1 MLAVAGHR
9 FTLSN
14 LGRYTDVIRLKNGAS
29 LTVRFIEPKDADALL
44 SYFRSLSRR
53 SRYNRLMGAASELP
67 PSELDK
73 ALHIGEGSRFAVIAE
88 MKIDGV
94 DTVVGESR
102 YSYDAGT
109 QNTEF
114 GLSIG
119 DDWQGQGIGR
129 AMLSNLECRAAALGA
144 SRLFGETFRNNE
156 QMIGLA
162 RKAGYVFAGTPSDWR
177 QVRFEKPLYRAT
189 EIPCESWKQAAMAG
203 WLPTQVFPAYSS
215 H

>member
-1 MLAVAGHR
+1 MLAEPDHR
-9 FTLSN
+9 FVPSN
-14 LGRYTDVIRLKNGAS
+14 LGRYTDVVRLKDGRS
-29 LTVRFIEPKDADALL
+29 LTVRFIEPKDSDGLL
-44 SYFRSLSRR
+44 SYFRSLSRQ
-53 SRYNRLMGAASELP
+53 SRYNRLMGAVSELP
-67 PSELDK
+67 ASELDK
-73 ALHIGEGSRFAVIAE
+73 ALHIGEGSRFAVVAE
-88 MKIDGV
+88 MKVDGIE
-94 DTVVGESR
+94 TIVGESR
-102 YSYDAGT
+102 YSYDAQT

-119 DDWQGQGIGR
+119 DSWQGQGIGS

-162 RKAGYVFAGTPSDWR
+162 RRAGYVFAGTPSDWR
-177 QVRFEKPLYRAT
+177 QVRFEKTLRRAA

-203 WLPTQVFPAYSS
+203 WLRNEALLAA